1 LSSLT
6 FVDLFFH
13 NMQGCHL
20 AFKKAKSA
28 LFGLFWNSFLEIK
41 WFGHLAFSWPFFNLE
56 ENSIFLG
63 LFWLNFNKIYNIL
76 WYFKKKIW
84 YILVNFLL
92 KFGLYLAFFTI
103 WEFGLFWN
111 CLWPNL
117 AFFIFGTWQPW
128 EGGRER
134 EWRRYSNDV
143 VLTKQNSNLFQFTPK
158 NLNLLILQRAT
169 FI

>member
-1 LSSLT
+1 MLWIYIWHWMVIFESPLT
-6 FVDLFFH
+6 AIVC
-13 NMQGCHL
+13 QGCHL

-63 LFWLNFNKIYNIL
+63 LFWINFSKTYNIL
-76 WYFKKKIW
+76 WCFKKIW
-84 YILVNFLL
+84 YILVNFLW

-111 CLWPNL
+111 CLWSNL
-117 AFFIFGTWQPW
+117 AFFIFCDLAT
-128 EGGRER
+128 
-134 EWRRYSNDV
+134 
-143 VLTKQNSNLFQFTPK
+143 
-158 NLNLLILQRAT
+158 LLYVESCIFFWGSWSSCESAQA
-169 FI
+169 